1 MPRGADLPAAHTH
14 SNSEAYA
21 KAHSGA
27 DTCAP
32 NAEAHAEAHP
42 GTTDIVTNIEPITG
56 TDTRFGTGPLLSRD
70 VFSRGNRSSW
80 IVGLSLLAQ
89 AAAPRQPSSGVTV
102 ASKPCR

>member
-21 KAHSGA
+21 KAHPGA

-32 NAEAHAEAHP
+32 NAEAHAEAYP
-42 GTTDIVTNIEPITG
+42 RTTNIEPITG
-56 TDTRFGTGPLLSRD
+56 TDTRFGTGPLLSLD